1 MISLILVTIMVLY
14 MLRREYLRCKALEKI
29 LKRYEDDTTKK
40 KTH

>member
-1 MISLILVTIMVLY
+1 

-40 KTH
+40 KTHQRTTEVSGDAND

>member
-1 MISLILVTIMVLY
+1 MISLILVAIIVMY